1 MKYKQFV
8 NELKNQGVVFV
19 EMTNHT
25 KLYYKGKH
33 STLKRH
39 PSQEISN
46 QYANLIRKNW
56 DLSSYLRSEIS
67 PQMLRFY
74 GVLLW
79 QIVVIKLP

>member
-25 KLYYKGKH
+25 KLYYKGKN

-46 QYANLIRKNW
+46 QYANLIRKQ
-56 DLSSYLRSEIS
+56 LGL
-67 PQMLRFY
+67 
-74 GVLLW
+74 
-79 QIVVIKLP
+79 K

>member
-8 NELKNQGVVFV
+8 NELKNQGVEFV

-25 KLYYKGKH
+25 KLYYKGKR

-46 QYANLIRKNW
+46 LYANLIRKQ
-56 DLSSYLRSEIS
+56 LGL
-67 PQMLRFY
+67 
-74 GVLLW
+74 
-79 QIVVIKLP
+79 K

>member
-8 NELKNQGVVFV
+8 NELKNVLV

-25 KLYYKGKH
+25 KLYYKGKR

-46 QYANLIRKNW
+46 QYANLIRKQFG
-56 DLSSYLRSEIS
+56 L
-67 PQMLRFY
+67 
-74 GVLLW
+74 
-79 QIVVIKLP
+79 K